1 MDKLII
7 EGGIPLTGV
16 VRVSG
21 SKNAA
26 LPILMAS
33 ILLEEPATFSNVPDL
48 RDIRTTVKLLEL
60 LGCPVESTAEEIRVS
75 PGTLKPEA
83 PYDLVK
89 TMRASVLVLGP
100 LLARLGEA
108 RVAMPGGCAIGARP
122 VDLHLTAL
130 EKMGARFKLEEG
142 YILGRSHK
150 LQGAHIHFDFP
161 TVGGTENLLMAAT
174 LAEGETILEN
184 AAREPEVVDLAR
196 FLISC
201 GAVIEGHG
209 SSEIRIQGV
218 SRLGGA
224 HYRIMPD
231 RIEAGTFLAAAGIT
245 DGELLL
251 TDCPFEE
258 LDAVVSKM
266 CEMGM
271 EITPAQNGVL
281 VRRATALR
289 GVDVITRP
297 YPGFPTDMQAQIMTL
312 MCVAEG
318 SGMITEN
325 IFENRFMHVQELVR
339 MGADIRLSGHT
350 AGIRGVQ
357 RLIGAP
363 VMASDLRAS
372 ASLVLAGLAAK
383 GTTTVQRIY
392 HLDRGYEHIETKLNA
407 VGARIRRESAPA

>member
-130 EKMGARFKLEEG
+130 EKMGARFELEEG

-196 FLISC
+196 FLLSC

-271 EITPAQNGVL
+271 EITPAQDGVL

>member
-7 EGGIPLTGV
+7 EGGVPLTGV

-33 ILLEEPATFSNVPDL
+33 ILLEEPALFSNVPDL

-60 LGCPVESTAEEIRVS
+60 LGCPVESTAEGIRVF

-108 RVAMPGGCAIGARP
+108 KVAMPGGCAIGARP
-122 VDLHLTAL
+122 VDLHLSAL
-130 EKMGARFKLEEG
+130 EKMGARFELEEG
-142 YILGRSHK
+142 YILGRSRK

-209 SSEIRIQGV
+209 SSEIKIQGV
-218 SRLGGA
+218 SRLGGS

-258 LDAVVSKM
+258 LDAVISKM
-266 CEMGM
+266 REMGM
-271 EITPAQNGVL
+271 DITPGPDGIL

-289 GVDVITRP
+289 GVDVVTRP

-372 ASLVLAGLAAK
+372 ASLVLAGLAAR

-407 VGARIRRESAPA
+407 VGARIRRESVPA